1 MVWFFALHHFV
12 FKRDFHE
19 YTKSTPVTFWRRFK
33 FTDNMT
39 RFDFRERKQSD
50 VGPEELALFKEA
62 QKDIPKKNLSKS
74 ELHKVTATLK

>member
-1 MVWFFALHHFV
+1 
-12 FKRDFHE
+12 
-19 YTKSTPVTFWRRFK
+19 
-33 FTDNMT
+33 MT